1 MIIVSTGLGIMTNVI
16 VTAIKVGLQ
25 VSMAR
30 ALHK

>member
-16 VTAIKVGLQ
+16 VTAIQVGLQ

-30 ALHK
+30 ALRQ